1 MPDAF
6 SLYGVEFEITPEPT
20 PEEREALLAALAS
33 APGGHAD
40 PYRSVWRLAGLLESV
55 ESGGEAPR
63 PPATEGSP
71 RSNRGASRA

>member
-20 PEEREALLAALAS
+20 PEEREALLAALTS
-33 APGGHAD
+33 APGGHTD

-63 PPATEGSP
+63 SAAAGGSP
-71 RSNRGASRA
+71 RSSPGASRA